1 MKKFVLY
8 ALFEL
13 MMVNCIAFLAVGAYL
28 GGYALFGKVADGH
41 AYLGGRGHFAEVS
54 GDLFLYSLWH
64 GRSVFITLPLAIV
77 FLKMAIRVS
86 RKQTATA

>member
-13 MMVNCIAFLAVGAYL
+13 MMVNCIAFFALGAYL
-28 GGYALFGKVADGH
+28 GGYALLGKVADDH
-41 AYLGGRGHFAEVS
+41 WYLGRRGHFPEVS
-54 GDLFLYSLWH
+54 SDVFLYSLWH

-77 FLKMAIRVS
+77 FLIMAIRVGRAS
-86 RKQTATA
+86 RNG